1 MNKILTLILVLLCSL
16 ANSQNSFKI
25 SGKLK
30 GFKENALVKIDRE
43 NIALDSCYLKDG
55 NFKLKGS
62 LKQSPSL
69 VFLTIKNGEEWVY
82 SSFFIGNENITI
94 NAEIKNFPYNVR
106 AEGSKYDDLR
116 YEFITLGKKLNFQR
130 NEYLKEIIKL
140 REQNKWNDS
149 LQSAY
154 WGDTEPLG
162 KITKIDQELDKIQRE
177 FITKNL
183 NSYYALH
190 LLEESKTQ
198 YSKVELSNLVK
209 KIKPSFR
216 NTIYVKSIST
226 YIKNPDLKIGDKFY
240 DFSAINSKNKKVK
253 FSDFFDG
260 KYILLDFSTLF
271 CGFCQQAIPELEKI
285 KKSQYEKLEIV
296 TFYVDE
302 SQKGFNGLLDKHG
315 KDWKMIWDKKGR
327 LSDTYAKYKV
337 FGTPTFYLFN
347 PKGILI
353 KKFDGFY
360 EDLSEQIYKTIS
372 NDNL

>member
-315 KDWKMIWDKKGR
+315 KDWKMI
-327 LSDTYAKYKV
+327 
-337 FGTPTFYLFN
+337 
-347 PKGILI
+347 
-353 KKFDGFY
+353 
-360 EDLSEQIYKTIS
+360 
-372 NDNL
+372 